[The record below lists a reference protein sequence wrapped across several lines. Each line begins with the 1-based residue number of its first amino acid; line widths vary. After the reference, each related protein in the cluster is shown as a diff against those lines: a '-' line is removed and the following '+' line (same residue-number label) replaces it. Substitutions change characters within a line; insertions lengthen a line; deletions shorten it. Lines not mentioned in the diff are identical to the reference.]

1 MIAPSLRW
9 KRRNNGTGSVLSTV
23 HLGSDEGSSECPGEW
38 YAEPQGPL
46 ARVVCDVLYF
56 APEPSDTDTA
66 RAAARQLAVARLEAL
81 RTSLLHS
88 PMVVKPMARG
98 KYKSVN
104 VHNNYGD
111 LVYAVTSTS
120 PATEATILSNCTLE
134 EASVVDDSRTRGVIL
149 RLVFARVSDSHQ
161 P

>member
-23 HLGSDEGSSECPGEW
+23 HLGSNEGDTECPGDW
-38 YAEPQGPL
+38 YADPQGPL
-46 ARVVCDVLYF
+46 ARVVCDVLFF
-56 APEPSDTDTA
+56 APDPADTDTA

-81 RTSLLHS
+81 RTSLMHS
-88 PMVVKPMARG
+88 PLVVKPMARG

-104 VHNNYGD
+104 VLNNYGD

-120 PATEATILSNCTLE
+120 PVTEVVILSNCALE
-134 EASVVDDSRTRGVIL
+134 EASVLDDPRTTGIVL